1 MHFTLAISA
10 ASAAA
15 CGALTRLALDT
26 DAAIMPVPGPAG
38 VVWRSADERA
48 AMIRWGGPALDP
60 ASAPAPHA
68 PGPHADGRHAAGWH
82 AVSRAGT
89 IWADPASG
97 AIHARTGIT
106 RIDPVYVA
114 RPPDAVVI
122 SDRASWAAAVR
133 GRLTDQDP
141 VMIAAFLNLGYPL
154 GAATP
159 FRGVRALGHA
169 QTLRA
174 AAGTLT
180 VRDDDRSGTGSGV
193 DAMAGVD
200 AVAGALVDAV
210 APLGERT
217 PEGSGGSSPQTS
229 GVVEL
234 SLTGGKDSRL
244 IAAALTAA
252 KVPFRARTHG
262 AADHPDVV
270 VAGTIAVRLGIEHE
284 VTQPRPHGSVA
295 APDVLAR
302 LRSAT
307 LVCEGMLS
315 AFENVGRP
323 DPPFTADTLQV
334 GGHGGELLRG
344 GYACYAGCAARGIEL
359 AWACGRGAEQFRRL
373 TTRRLGLLRP
383 VAARAYLASLA
394 PWAFRFARGPLR
406 ALDDFYL
413 VNRAGRWSAAARQAY
428 LLRSEF
434 VQPFFDDTVVRAAR
448 AVPLRIRVSGQ
459 LHAELLRTLCPELLD
474 IPLAGRATAPVR
486 VPAPAPAPGT
496 ASPDWRRHYGD
507 DVAMFLRDYV
517 LDQGSG
523 LFQVVSKRAAERVLS
538 VPHAD
543 HETVWALATLACLV
557 SGDWLRARMQPL
569 QSGH

>member
-1 MHFTLAISA
+1 VHFTLAISA
-10 ASAAA
+10 ASASA
-15 CGALTRLALDT
+15 CGALTRKALDT
-26 DAAIMPVPGPAG
+26 DAAIMPIPGPAG
-38 VVWRSADERA
+38 VVWRSADGRA
-48 AMIRWGGPALDP
+48 AMIRWGGPA
-60 ASAPAPHA
+60 APTGSRAG
-68 PGPHADGRHAAGWH
+68 GPQ

-89 IWADPASG
+89 IRADPASG
-97 AIHARTGIT
+97 AIHAHTGIT

-114 RPPDAVVI
+114 RSPDTVVM
-122 SDRASWAAAVR
+122 SDRAGWAAAVR

-159 FRGVRALGHA
+159 FRGVRALGRA

-174 AAGTLT
+174 AAGKLT
-180 VRDDDRSGTGSGV
+180 VRDDDRPGSGSGSG
-193 DAMAGVD
+193 AD

-210 APLGERT
+210 APLGERV
-217 PEGSGGSSPQTS
+217 PDGSGGSSPGAN

-270 VAGTIAVRLGIEHE
+270 LASKIAALLGIEHE
-284 VTQPRPHGSVA
+284 VTQPRPPGSA
-295 APDVLAR
+295 AVPDVLAR

-307 LVCEGMLS
+307 LVCDGMLS

-323 DPPFTADTLQV
+323 DPPFVADPVQI

-344 GYACYAGCAARGIEL
+344 GYACYAGSAARGAEL
-359 AWACGRGAEQFRRL
+359 ARASGRGAEQFRRL

-383 VAARAYLASLA
+383 AAARGYLASLA

-413 VNRAGRWSAAARQAY
+413 DNRAGRWSAAARQAY
-428 LLRSEF
+428 LLRSEL

-448 AVPLRIRVSGQ
+448 AVPLEARVSGQ
-459 LHAELLRTLCPELLD
+459 LYRQLLRTLCPELLD
-474 IPLAGRATAPVR
+474 IPLAGRA
-486 VPAPAPAPGT
+486 PAPLPGRGT

-517 LDQGSG
+517 LDQESD

-538 VPHAD
+538 VPHTD
-543 HETVWALATLACLV
+543 HETVWALATLACLM
-557 SGDWLRARMQPL
+557 SGDWLFCRNA
-569 QSGH
+569 GNEAGKEG